1 MLRKGSGE
9 LPLPLPL
16 GMIHAVISVLSGIK
30 TMSGEIFG
38 HNLISEA
45 PSASK
50 SNQVTFCDLSGFSL
64 LSRGMF
70 YRFPQNGG

>member
-9 LPLPLPL
+9 LPLPLPPL

-30 TMSGEIFG
+30 TMSGENFG

-50 SNQVTFCDLSGFSL
+50 LHVK
-64 LSRGMF
+64 
-70 YRFPQNGG
+70 FPVFFIKPRNVL